1 MTSSTAR
8 STSPGIWSP
17 QFLWTT
23 IGSNALIFLG
33 AFETLAVTTIMPIIS
48 RDLDGESLYSVA
60 FSGTL
65 AASVIGMVVAGGWA
79 DRRGPTRPLLTSIAV
94 FLVGLMVSGTATSME
109 FFIVGRFMQGL
120 GSGAVGVAIYVVVAR
135 LYPADLHPKIFGA
148 FAAAWVLPSM
158 IGPPAAG
165 VVADFFTWHWV
176 FLGVAV
182 LMVLASTL
190 LIPALRLLRTT
201 STSPTDDPASHT
213 NIPSPINVL
222 WAIAVAAG
230 ILGISLGGDSG
241 GPLALPIVA
250 IAVIVVVVAL
260 RPLLPKGTLL
270 ARRGLPA
277 TVLLRGGVAAGFY
290 ASEIYLPYLLN
301 ERYGLPPWLA
311 GLILTVAAISWAI
324 GSAIQGRLGDRLS
337 HDRALRL
344 GATLLVIGLGTV
356 ALTALL
362 LLSPFVAGAAWMV
375 CGFGMGL
382 MFPRMSTLALAYS
395 TVGNQGFNSAAMS
408 IADAAGGAT
417 AIAFTGLLFVAF
429 GDADGQFSF
438 VAALALTTAIALASV
453 PVAFRGR
460 ANR

>member
-1 MTSSTAR
+1 MSRSTAR
-8 STSPGIWSP
+8 TSTPGIWSP

-48 RDLDGESLYSVA
+48 RDLDGEALYSVA

-79 DRRGPTRPLLTSIAV
+79 DRRGPTRPLLTAIVV
-94 FLVGLMVSGTATSME
+94 FLVGLLLSGTATSMGL
-109 FFIVGRFMQGL
+109 FIVGRFMQGL
-120 GSGAVGVAIYVVVAR
+120 GSGAIGVAIYVVVAR
-135 LYPADLHPKIFGA
+135 LYPAGLHPKIFGA

-165 VVADFFTWHWV
+165 VVAELFTWHWV

-182 LMVLASTL
+182 LMLLASTL
-190 LIPALRLLRTT
+190 LIPALRLLRST
-201 STSPTDDPASHT
+201 STRAADDAASHT
-213 NIPSPINVL
+213 TNPGHINVL

-241 GPLALPIVA
+241 GPLAIPIV
-250 IAVIVVVVAL
+250 IAAAIVVVVSL

-270 ARRGLPA
+270 AKRGLPA

-301 ERYGLPPWLA
+301 DRYGLPSWLA

-324 GSAIQGRLGDRLS
+324 GSAIQGRLGDRMS
-337 HDRALRL
+337 HDLALRL
-344 GATLLVIGLGTV
+344 GAGLLVIGVGTV
-356 ALTALL
+356 ALTAGFLS
-362 LLSPFVAGAAWMV
+362 SPFVAAAAWMV

-395 TVGNQGFNSAAMS
+395 TERNQGFNSAAMS
-408 IADAAGGAT
+408 IADATGGAT
-417 AIAFTGLLFVAF
+417 AIAFTGLLFVGF
-429 GDADGQFSF
+429 GAAEGQFSF
-438 VAALALTTAIALASV
+438 VAALVLTTAIAIVSV
-453 PVAFRGR
+453 PVAFRSR
-460 ANR
+460 TLS

>member
-1 MTSSTAR
+1 MSRSTAR
-8 STSPGIWSP
+8 TSSPGIWSP

-23 IGSNALIFLG
+23 IGANALIFLG

-48 RDLDGESLYSVA
+48 RDLDGEALYSVA

-79 DRRGPTRPLLTSIAV
+79 DRRGPTRPLLTSIGV
-94 FLVGLMVSGTATSME
+94 FLVGLMLSGTATSME

-135 LYPADLHPKIFGA
+135 LYPAELHPKIFGA

-165 VVADFFTWHWV
+165 VVAELFTWHWV

-190 LIPALRLLRTT
+190 LIPALRLLRST
-201 STSPTDDPASHT
+201 STRAADDAASHT
-213 NIPSPINVL
+213 NIL

-241 GPLALPIVA
+241 GPLAVPIV
-250 IAVIVVVVAL
+250 IAAAIVVVVAL

-301 ERYGLPPWLA
+301 DRYGLPSWLA

-337 HDRALRL
+337 HDLALRL
-344 GATLLVIGLGTV
+344 GAGLLVIGVGTV
-356 ALTALL
+356 ALTAAFM
-362 LLSPFVAGAAWMV
+362 LSPFVAGAAWMV

-395 TVGNQGFNSAAMS
+395 TERNQGFNSAAMS
-408 IADAAGGAT
+408 IADATGGAT

-429 GDADGQFSF
+429 GAADGQFSF
-438 VAALALTTAIALASV
+438 VAALVLTTAIAIVSV
-453 PVAFRGR
+453 PVAFRSRTYLRGE
-460 ANR
+460 